1 MLVSPTMAARIIVAL
16 LAAISLPARA
26 DDRTQLNACQALID
40 RTAQPAQNAG
50 AASARPD
57 DAELRRC
64 QQIIREWTLRDSRMS
79 VDEHGRPQR

>member
-1 MLVSPTMAARIIVAL
+1 MFVSRRLAARIMVAS

-26 DDRTQLNACQALID
+26 DDRTQLNTCQALVD
-40 RTAQPAQNAG
+40 RAAPSTQDAG
-50 AASARPD
+50 AAGTRQD

-64 QQIIREWTLRDSRMS
+64 QQIIREWTLRDSRMT

>member
-1 MLVSPTMAARIIVAL
+1 MFVSRRLAARIIVAS

-26 DDRTQLNACQALID
+26 DDRTQLNTCQALVD
-40 RTAQPAQNAG
+40 RAAPSTQDAG
-50 AASARPD
+50 AAGTRQD

-64 QQIIREWTLRDSRMS
+64 RQIIREWTLRDSRMT